1 MTNEKRELF
10 ATLGLIAEESVANE
24 SVNTALEPEVEL
36 TALESIESE
45 LKDLE
50 EIDKSYDEAEK
61 ASFESMVSDLEL
73 LNSVLAYKSV
83 KTAGAE
89 EAALESISAEFG
101 ISTEGVKELAEKGVK
116 SAKAVI
122 KKIIALIKGLFGAE
136 QTTKKV
142 LKQLTYKATQSG
154 MDKSSAEIEVS
165 NEDYQ
170 EYVQLFIH
178 SYMVLTQYNID
189 TNELLRPQGIN
200 VPSEIAPILEKFV
213 QKFADEANT
222 RKAKAESYIKS
233 DMETQVKLIIEAVN
247 YNNIFLKDPSSK
259 PIDGLKELT
268 VPSGF
273 KMGPALIDI
282 AKMLSK
288 DANDKI
294 WRDVM
299 KALESETPEDA
310 IQQDLYK
317 ALMSCVTNARKFKQ
331 NVIRKLTTMMGK
343 YISRYNKADKKA
355 A

>member
-24 SVNTALEPEVEL
+24 SVNTELEPEVEL

-45 LKDLE
+45 LKDLD
-50 EIDKSYDEAEK
+50 EIERCQEEAEK
-61 ASFESMVSDLEL
+61 ASYESMISDLEL
-73 LNSVLAYKSV
+73 LNNVLAYKSV
-83 KTAGAE
+83 KTAGTE

-101 ISTEGVKELAEKGVK
+101 ISTEGIKDLAEKGVK

-136 QTTKKV
+136 QTIKKV
-142 LKQLTYKATQSG
+142 LKQLRYKATQAG
-154 MDKSSAEIEVS
+154 MNNPAEIEVS
-165 NEDYQ
+165 NEEYQ

-178 SYMVLTQYNID
+178 SYMVLTQYKID
-189 TNELLRPQGIN
+189 TNELLRPQGVN
-200 VPSEIAPILEKFV
+200 VPSEIAPTLEKFV
-213 QKFADEANT
+213 QKFTDEAT
-222 RKAKAESYIKS
+222 EWRTKAESYANS
-233 DMETQVKLIIEAVN
+233 DMATQAKFIIEAIN
-247 YNNIFLKDPSSK
+247 YNIFLKDPSSK

-273 KMGPALIDI
+273 KMGPALVDLVKI
-282 AKMLSK
+282 LSK
-288 DANDKI
+288 DTNDKI

-299 KALESETPEDA
+299 KALEADTPEDA
-310 IQQDLYK
+310 IQKDLYK

-331 NVIRKLTTMMGK
+331 NVIRKLTMMMGK
-343 YISRYNKADKKA
+343 YIPRYNKANKKA

>member
-24 SVNTALEPEVEL
+24 SVNTELEPEVEL

-45 LKDLE
+45 LKDLD
-50 EIDKSYDEAEK
+50 EIEKSFDEAEK

-101 ISTEGVKELAEKGVK
+101 ISTEGIKDLAEKGVK

-142 LKQLTYKATQSG
+142 LKQLTYKSTQAG
-154 MDKSSAEIEVS
+154 MNNPAEIEVS
-165 NEDYQ
+165 NEEYQ

-178 SYMVLTQYNID
+178 SYMVLTQYKID
-189 TNELLRPQGIN
+189 TNELLRPQGVN
-200 VPSEIAPILEKFV
+200 VPSDIAPILEKFV
-213 QKFADEANT
+213 QKFTDEAT
-222 RKAKAESYIKS
+222 EWRTKAESYANS
-233 DMETQVKLIIEAVN
+233 DMATQAKFIIEAIN

-273 KMGPALIDI
+273 KMGPALVDLVKI
-282 AKMLSK
+282 LSK
-288 DANDKI
+288 DTNDKI

-299 KALESETPEDA
+299 KALEADTPEDA

-331 NVIRKLTTMMGK
+331 NVIRKLTMMMGK
-343 YISRYNKADKKA
+343 YIPRYNKANKKA